1 MEFLIYL
8 LKSSLLLFMFWMIYK
23 ALLERETYHLIKR
36 IYLISGLL
44 ISTVLPLIY
53 HTTYENLILDQQ
65 AFVSKSNQFEETYIS
80 LTWWEEAIE
89 FITQQHLIEV
99 VYISIS
105 LIILGYFA
113 INFLKLTKSLRASE
127 KTTKNG
133 IHYIK
138 TSKNEA
144 FSFLNYIV
152 YNPNLHTESEID
164 FILKHEKAH
173 VQNKHSIDTI
183 LALIYKSFF
192 WINPIAWL
200 YKKDIAQN
208 LEFEADAKATTE
220 TNNKAYQYSLLKMS
234 SQNYILQQSFK
245 QSSLKKRI
253 IMLNTNKSKKSIWK
267 VFMITP
273 FLFAYF
279 MLFQTETKAQVIE
292 KTKVETLVNYEAK
305 AEITRVT
312 STYDEK
318 STLKQL
324 KEDIAFIKDSF
335 DIDINYSR
343 LKQKNGFITAMKLK
357 AEKDGNSSS
366 AYSNNLKENP
376 IYFYYDKNNKED
388 PFGVGTGEIE
398 KEQDGQI
405 IIEKLENAQFI
416 TIDSKRYKLDEL
428 VKKTISVKDLDYNED
443 TKTIHITSDP
453 ELSQAIY
460 EERARDLFKRIENET
475 GSDIIKNK
483 KFLIISEKPKPMLLT
498 INKLSITDS
507 AENASEFKVDNVKF
521 DSSDPIYLLNGKE
534 IDKKEMN
541 SIDPKKIKSVN
552 VVKDKDE
559 IEKLGYDPKE
569 TPGIIEITTKK

>member
-1 MEFLIYL
+1 MEFLVYL

-23 ALLERETYHLIKR
+23 ILLERETYHFIKR
-36 IYLISGLL
+36 IYLVSGLF
-44 ISTVLPLIY
+44 ISAFLPLIY
-53 HTTYENLILDQQ
+53 HTTYENLIFDQQ
-65 AFVSKSNQFEETYIS
+65 TFISKSNQSEETIIS
-80 LTWWEEAIE
+80 LTWWEEALE
-89 FITQQHLIEV
+89 FITQQHFIEIA
-99 VYISIS
+99 YISVS
-105 LIILGYFA
+105 VIILGYFMF
-113 INFLKLTKSLRASE
+113 NFLKLTKSLRASE
-127 KTTKNG
+127 KITKNG

-144 FSFLNYIV
+144 FSLLNYIV
-152 YNPNLHTESEID
+152 YNPDLYTEKEVD
-164 FILKHEKAH
+164 FILKHEEAH
-173 VQNKHSIDTI
+173 VYKKHSFDTI
-183 LALIYKSFF
+183 LIIIYKSIF
-192 WINPIAWL
+192 WINPIAWV

-208 LEFEADAKATTE
+208 LEFEADAEATTE
-220 TNNKAYQYSLLKMS
+220 TNSKAYQYSLFKMT

-253 IMLNTNKSKKSIWK
+253 MMLNTNNSKNSIWK

-279 MLFQTETKAQVIE
+279 MLFQTETKAQVIDS
-292 KTKVETLVNYEAK
+292 TKVKTLVNYEAK

-324 KEDIAFIKDSF
+324 KEDMAFIKDSF

-343 LKQKNGFITAMKLK
+343 LNQKNGFITAMKLK

-376 IYFYYDKNNKED
+376 IYFYYDKSKKED

-398 KEQDGQI
+398 KEQNEQI
-405 IIEKLENAQFI
+405 IIEKLENAQYI
-416 TIDSKRYKLDEL
+416 TINSKRYNRDKLI
-428 VKKTISVKDLDYNED
+428 KKTISVKDLDYNED

-460 EERARDLFKRIENET
+460 EEKARDLFKIIEKET
-475 GSDIIKNK
+475 GSDIIENK

-507 AENASEFKVDNVKF
+507 AENASKFKVDNVKF
-521 DSSDPIYLLNGKE
+521 DSADPIYLLNGKE

-541 SIDPKKIKSVN
+541 LIDPKQIKSVN
-552 VVKDKDE
+552 VLKDKDE
-559 IEKLGYDPKE
+559 IKKLGYDPKKV
-569 TPGIIEITTKK
+569 PGIIEITTEE

>member
-1 MEFLIYL
+1 MEFLVYL
-8 LKSSLLLFMFWMIYK
+8 LKSSLLLFLFWAIYK
-23 ALLERETYHLIKR
+23 ILLERETYHFIKR
-36 IYLISGLL
+36 VYLMSGLF
-44 ISTVLPLIY
+44 ISAFLPLIY
-53 HTTYENLILDQQ
+53 HTTYENLILNQQ
-65 AFVSKSNQFEETYIS
+65 AFVSKSSQFEETTIS
-80 LTWWEEAIE
+80 LTWWEEAFE
-89 FITQQHLIEV
+89 FMTQQHLIEIT
-99 VYISIS
+99 YISVS
-105 LIILGYFA
+105 VIILGYFMF
-113 INFLKLTKSLRASE
+113 NFLKLTKSLKASD
-127 KTTKNG
+127 KITKNG

-152 YNPNLHTESEID
+152 YNPDLYTEKEVE

-173 VQNKHSIDTI
+173 VHKKHSFDTI
-183 LALIYKSFF
+183 LIIIYKSIF

-208 LEFEADAKATTE
+208 LEFEADAEATTE
-220 TNNKAYQYSLLKMS
+220 TNSKAYQYSLYKMT

-253 IMLNTNKSKKSIWK
+253 MMLNTNNSKNSIWK

-292 KTKVETLVNYEAK
+292 TTKVETDVTFIPE
-305 AEITRVT
+305 AEITRAT
-312 STYDEK
+312 LTYDEK

-324 KEDIAFIKDSF
+324 KEDITFIKDSF

-343 LKQKNGFITAMKLK
+343 LKQKSGFITAMKLK

-366 AYSNNLKENP
+366 VYSNNLKENP
-376 IYFYYDKNNKED
+376 IYFYYDKSNKED

-398 KEQDGQI
+398 KEQNEQI
-405 IIEKLENAQFI
+405 IIEKLENAQYI
-416 TIDSKRYKLDEL
+416 TINSERYNRDKLI
-428 VKKTISVKDLDYNED
+428 KKTISVKDLDYNED

-460 EERARDLFKRIENET
+460 EESARDLFKIIEKES
-475 GSDIIKNK
+475 GSGIIENK
-483 KFLIISEKPKPMLLT
+483 KFLIISEKPKPTLLT
-498 INKLSITDS
+498 INKLSISNS
-507 AENASEFKVDNVKF
+507 AKNASEFKNDNMKF
-521 DSSDPIYLLNGKE
+521 DSVDPIYLLNGKE

-541 SIDPKKIKSVN
+541 SIDPKQIKSVN
-552 VVKDKDE
+552 VIKDKDRIKE
-559 IEKLGYDPKE
+559 LGYDPKE
-569 TPGIIEITTKK
+569 TSGIIEITTEK

>member
-1 MEFLIYL
+1 MEFLVYL

-23 ALLERETYHLIKR
+23 ILLERETYHFIKR
-36 IYLISGLL
+36 IYLMLGLFISAF
-44 ISTVLPLIY
+44 LPLIY
-53 HTTYENLILDQQ
+53 HTTYENLIFDQRT
-65 AFVSKSNQFEETYIS
+65 FISKSNQFEETIITPS
-80 LTWWEEAIE
+80 LWDEIFE
-89 FITQQHLIEV
+89 FITQQHLIEII
-99 VYISIS
+99 YISMS
-105 LIILGYFA
+105 TVILGYFV
-113 INFLKLTKSLRASE
+113 INFLKLIKSLHASE
-127 KTTKNG
+127 KITKNG
-133 IHYIK
+133 IHYIT
-138 TSKNEA
+138 TSKNEV

-152 YNPNLHTESEID
+152 YNPDLYTEKEVD
-164 FILKHEKAH
+164 FILKHEEVH
-173 VQNKHSIDTI
+173 VHKKHSFDTI
-183 LALIYKSFF
+183 LIIIYRSIF

-208 LEFEADAKATTE
+208 LEFEADAEATTE
-220 TNNKAYQYSLLKMS
+220 TNSKAYQYSLFKMT

-253 IMLNTNKSKKSIWK
+253 MMLNTKNSKKSIWK
-267 VFMITP
+267 VLMITP

-279 MLFQTETKAQVIE
+279 MLFQIETKAQVIE
-292 KTKVETLVNYEAK
+292 TTKVEADVNFDLKAK
-305 AEITRVT
+305 ITRIT

-324 KEDIAFIKDSF
+324 KEDMAFVKDSF
-335 DIDINYSR
+335 DININYSR

-376 IYFYYDKNNKED
+376 IYFYYDKNNKEN

-428 VKKTISVKDLDYNED
+428 IKKTISVKDLDYNED

-460 EERARDLFKRIENET
+460 EERARDLFKIIEKET
-475 GSDIIKNK
+475 GSDIIENK

-507 AENASEFKVDNVKF
+507 AKNASEFKVDNVKF
-521 DSSDPIYLLNGKE
+521 DSADPIYLLNGKE

-541 SIDPKKIKSVN
+541 SIDPKQIKSVN

-569 TPGIIEITTKK
+569 TPGIIEITTEE